1 MNDFRLAALSCILA
15 VMRRATSGQLALV
28 FAILTWTC
36 WPSPAQTAASSV
48 PVANPSRPTVAS
60 PATLTPVGYLQF
72 ENGVLYAE
80 NSQEFSS
87 LVTITQVTK
96 LTVHPRVQ
104 FLVASAPFVH
114 TGLGAQKEAHF
125 GDVLAGAQVVLAPG
139 AGRRPTIAVSYLG
152 RVHESTGA
160 DIDIGTPQ
168 HALLL
173 LASGD
178 VAGFHYDANAFFN
191 ELTKD
196 NVGRAQY
203 GQTIS
208 ISHPI
213 KKFTVAGELWHFTQ
227 PFIGGNA
234 AGNLWAIAYPV
245 RPYLVV
251 DAGFNHGLSTTS
263 TQWVAVAGFTY
274 LLPHRLWKKKIASN
288 TYNCRHERRRL
299 ASGPSVVLDSPYS
312 ARYPGLDVR

>member
-1 MNDFRLAALSCILA
+1 MGRAKRAVLIILA
-15 VMRRATSGQLALV
+15 T
-28 FAILTWTC
+28 FAGTLGARLY
-36 WPSPAQTAASSV
+36 AQTASSNV
-48 PVANPSRPTVAS
+48 PAANPSRPTVAS

-80 NSQEFSS
+80 DSQEFSS

-96 LTVHPRVQ
+96 LTVHPRLQ

-114 TGLGAQKEAHF
+114 SGLGSDKEKHF
-125 GDVLAGAQVVLAPG
+125 GDVLTGAQVVLAQG
-139 AGRRPTIAVSYLG
+139 KGHRPTIAASYLG
-152 RVHESTGA
+152 RVHAGSGA

-196 NVGRAQY
+196 NIGRAQF

-213 KKFTVAGELWHFTQ
+213 KRFTVAGELWHFTQ
-227 PFIGGNA
+227 PFTRGNA
-234 AGNLWAIAYPV
+234 VGNLWAISYTV
-245 RPYLVV
+245 RPNLVL
-251 DAGFNHGLSTTS
+251 DTGFNHGLTSTS
-263 TQWVAVAGFTY
+263 TQWIAVAGFTY
-274 LLPHRLWKKKIASN
+274 LLPHRLWKK
-288 TYNCRHERRRL
+288 E
-299 ASGPSVVLDSPYS
+299 
-312 ARYPGLDVR
+312 